1 MQKKDCFL
9 VGTVFKLHGY
19 KGDVNIYNDDNIP
32 FDFTTLEF
40 FLIELDNNII
50 PFFID
55 RVRPTKPNIILV
67 KFEDV
72 NSEKDARKLLK
83 RRVFLPKELV
93 REKNN
98 TKISV
103 KQLIGY
109 SVIDNKMGKLGK
121 ITFINSKTAQQL
133 IFVSK
138 DGKEFCFP
146 MHKEFVKRIEKLK
159 EIKFKSQTAINITEF
174 VSSETN
180 RAYVSPSVS

>member
-1 MQKKDCFL
+1 MQRKDCFL

-19 KGDVNIYNDDNIP
+19 KGALNIYNDDNIP

-55 RVRPTKPNIILV
+55 KARPTKPNIILV

-72 NSEKDARKLLK
+72 NSEEDARKLLK
-83 RRVFLPKELV
+83 RKVFLPKGLV
-93 REKNN
+93 PEKDNN
-98 TKISV
+98 KISV

-109 SVIDNKMGKLGK
+109 SVIDSKMGKLGK

-133 IFVSK
+133 IYVNK

-146 MHKEFVKRIEKLK
+146 MHDKFVKGIDAKAGVMEIEIP
-159 EIKFKSQTAINITEF
+159 EEF
-174 VSSETN
+174 LN
-180 RAYVSPSVS
+180 LN

>member
-1 MQKKDCFL
+1 MQKRDCFL

-32 FDFTTLEF
+32 FEFSALTF
-40 FLIELDNNII
+40 FLIELDNKLI

-72 NSEKDARKLLK
+72 NSEEDARKILK
-83 RRVFLPKELV
+83 RKIFLPKELLP
-93 REKNN
+93 KKYNN
-98 TKISV
+98 KITE

-109 SVIDNKMGKLGK
+109 SVIDKKMGELGK

-133 IFVSK
+133 IYVSK

-146 MHKEFVKRIEKLK
+146 MHNKFVKGVDSKERIMEVEIPKEFL
-159 EIKFKSQTAINITEF
+159 NL
-174 VSSETN
+174 N
-180 RAYVSPSVS
+180 